1 MTIRDSETLDI
12 QKQKCYTSS
21 HTNTFLRKATVN
33 TYHSIT
39 KEEKMGLLEFSWATI
54 TLIDIGVLSVSVL
67 GLWWLKN
74 QVERYKTL
82 SEELEKRYNTLH
94 REHETLQQENNA
106 LLLTYENLQQEFSN
120 FQSAAD
126 QRYNALQQ
134 QQEILKEE
142 NQQEFNNFQSAAD
155 QQYNALQQEF
165 SNFQST
171 SDRRYNTLQEES
183 EERYNTLQEEWIG
196 RYNTLKAEWEGR
208 YNALQQ
214 QQEILKEENATL
226 RAGLDA
232 LTREHKALQTA
243 HDRLSGRH
251 AELVERVMPV
261 FEILAR
267 EKLMEI
273 NARNEN

>member
-1 MTIRDSETLDI
+1 
-12 QKQKCYTSS
+12 
-21 HTNTFLRKATVN
+21 
-33 TYHSIT
+33 
-39 KEEKMGLLEFSWATI
+39 MGFFEFSWATI
-54 TLIDIGVLSVSVL
+54 TLIDIGVLSVSII

-74 QVERYKTL
+74 QVERYRVL
-82 SEELEKRYNTLH
+82 SEELEKQNNALQQ
-94 REHETLQQENNA
+94 EHETLQQGHNG
-106 LLLTYENLQQEFSN
+106 LLLTHENLQQEFRN

-134 QQEILKEE
+134 EH
-142 NQQEFNNFQSAAD
+142 
-155 QQYNALQQEF
+155 
-165 SNFQST
+165 
-171 SDRRYNTLQEES
+171 
-183 EERYNTLQEEWIG
+183 
-196 RYNTLKAEWEGR
+196 
-208 YNALQQ
+208 
-214 QQEILKEENATL
+214 EILKEENATL

>member
-1 MTIRDSETLDI
+1 MD
-12 QKQKCYTSS
+12 
-21 HTNTFLRKATVN
+21 
-33 TYHSIT
+33 
-39 KEEKMGLLEFSWATI
+39 FSWATI
-54 TLIDIGVLSVSVL
+54 SLIDIGIFSFGIIAAATGWIV
-67 GLWWLKN
+67 KKRED
-74 QVERYKTL
+74 Q
-82 SEELEKRYNTLH
+82 RYNALYE
-94 REHETLQQENNA
+94 EHKNLQQRYNA
-106 LLLTYENLQQEFSN
+106 LQQEFSN

-134 QQEILKEE
+134 EH
-142 NQQEFNNFQSAAD
+142 
-155 QQYNALQQEF
+155 
-165 SNFQST
+165 
-171 SDRRYNTLQEES
+171 
-183 EERYNTLQEEWIG
+183 
-196 RYNTLKAEWEGR
+196 
-208 YNALQQ
+208 
-214 QQEILKEENATL
+214 EILKEENATL

>member
-1 MTIRDSETLDI
+1 
-12 QKQKCYTSS
+12 
-21 HTNTFLRKATVN
+21 
-33 TYHSIT
+33 
-39 KEEKMGLLEFSWATI
+39 MGLLEFSWATI

-74 QVERYKTL
+74 QVDEYKTL

-94 REHETLQQENNA
+94 REHETLQQEHNA
-106 LLLTYENLQQEFSN
+106 LLLTHENLQQEFSN

-126 QRYNALQQ
+126 Q
-134 QQEILKEE
+134 
-142 NQQEFNNFQSAAD
+142 
-155 QQYNALQQEF
+155 
-165 SNFQST
+165 
-171 SDRRYNTLQEES
+171 
-183 EERYNTLQEEWIG
+183 
-196 RYNTLKAEWEGR
+196 R

-273 NARNEN
+273 NAHNEN

>member
-1 MTIRDSETLDI
+1 
-12 QKQKCYTSS
+12 
-21 HTNTFLRKATVN
+21 
-33 TYHSIT
+33 
-39 KEEKMGLLEFSWATI
+39 MGLLEFSWATI

-74 QVERYKTL
+74 RVERYKTL

-94 REHETLQQENNA
+94 REHETSQQENNA
-106 LLLTYENLQQEFSN
+106 LLLTYENLQQEF
-120 FQSAAD
+120 
-126 QRYNALQQ
+126 
-134 QQEILKEE
+134 
-142 NQQEFNNFQSAAD
+142 NNFQSAAD
-155 QQYNALQQEF
+155 Q
-165 SNFQST
+165 
-171 SDRRYNTLQEES
+171 
-183 EERYNTLQEEWIG
+183 
-196 RYNTLKAEWEGR
+196 R

>member
-1 MTIRDSETLDI
+1 MD
-12 QKQKCYTSS
+12 
-21 HTNTFLRKATVN
+21 
-33 TYHSIT
+33 
-39 KEEKMGLLEFSWATI
+39 FSWATI
-54 TLIDIGVLSVSVL
+54 NFIDIGILSFGVIAVAT
-67 GLWWLKN
+67 GWIVK
-74 QVERYKTL
+74 
-82 SEELEKRYNTLH
+82 KR
-94 REHETLQQENNA
+94 E
-106 LLLTYENLQQEFSN
+106 
-120 FQSAAD
+120 D

-134 QQEILKEE
+134 ELIDLQSAADQQYNAL
-142 NQQEFNNFQSAAD
+142 QQEFSNFQSAAD

-165 SNFQST
+165 SNFQSAA
-171 SDRRYNTLQEES
+171 DQ
-183 EERYNTLQEEWIG
+183 
-196 RYNTLKAEWEGR
+196 R

-214 QQEILKEENATL
+214 EHEILKEENATL

>member
-1 MTIRDSETLDI
+1 MD
-12 QKQKCYTSS
+12 
-21 HTNTFLRKATVN
+21 
-33 TYHSIT
+33 
-39 KEEKMGLLEFSWATI
+39 FSWATI
-54 TLIDIGVLSVSVL
+54 SLIDIGIFSFGVIALATGWIV
-67 GLWWLKN
+67 KKRED
-74 QVERYKTL
+74 Q
-82 SEELEKRYNTLH
+82 RYNALH
-94 REHETLQQENNA
+94 EEH
-106 LLLTYENLQQEFSN
+106 ENLQQEFSN

-126 QRYNALQQ
+126 QRYNALHEEHENL
-134 QQEILKEE
+134 QE
-142 NQQEFNNFQSAAD
+142 
-155 QQYNALQQEF
+155 EF

-183 EERYNTLQEEWIG
+183 EEQYNTLQEEWIG

-273 NARNEN
+273 NAHNEN

>member
-1 MTIRDSETLDI
+1 
-12 QKQKCYTSS
+12 
-21 HTNTFLRKATVN
+21 
-33 TYHSIT
+33 
-39 KEEKMGLLEFSWATI
+39 MGLLEFSWATI
-54 TLIDIGVLSVSVL
+54 TLIDIGVLSVSVI

-74 QVERYKTL
+74 QVERYKAL

-94 REHETLQQENNA
+94 REHETLQQEHNT
-106 LLLTYENLQQEFSN
+106 LLLTHENLQQEFSN

-134 QQEILKEE
+134 
-142 NQQEFNNFQSAAD
+142 EFSNFQSAAD
-155 QQYNALQQEF
+155 QRYNALQQE
-165 SNFQST
+165 
-171 SDRRYNTLQEES
+171 
-183 EERYNTLQEEWIG
+183 
-196 RYNTLKAEWEGR
+196 
-208 YNALQQ
+208 
-214 QQEILKEENATL
+214 QEILKEENATL

-267 EKLMEI
+267 EKLMKI
-273 NARNEN
+273 NARNES

>member
-1 MTIRDSETLDI
+1 ME
-12 QKQKCYTSS
+12 
-21 HTNTFLRKATVN
+21 
-33 TYHSIT
+33 
-39 KEEKMGLLEFSWATI
+39 LLEFSWATI
-54 TLIDIGVLSVSVL
+54 TLIDIGVLSISVL

-74 QVERYKTL
+74 QVDQYKTL

-94 REHETLQQENNA
+94 REHETLQPEHNA
-106 LLLTYENLQQEFSN
+106 LLLTHENLQQEFS
-120 FQSAAD
+120 
-126 QRYNALQQ
+126 
-134 QQEILKEE
+134 
-142 NQQEFNNFQSAAD
+142 NFQSAAD

-165 SNFQST
+165 SNFQSAA
-171 SDRRYNTLQEES
+171 DQ
-183 EERYNTLQEEWIG
+183 
-196 RYNTLKAEWEGR
+196 R

-214 QQEILKEENATL
+214 EQVLLKEENATL
-226 RAGLDA
+226 RAALDA

>member
-1 MTIRDSETLDI
+1 
-12 QKQKCYTSS
+12 
-21 HTNTFLRKATVN
+21 
-33 TYHSIT
+33 
-39 KEEKMGLLEFSWATI
+39 MGLLEFSWATI

-74 QVERYKTL
+74 QVDRYKTL

-106 LLLTYENLQQEFSN
+106 LLLTHEN
-120 FQSAAD
+120 
-126 QRYNALQQ
+126 
-134 QQEILKEE
+134 
-142 NQQEFNNFQSAAD
+142 
-155 QQYNALQQEF
+155 LQQEF

-196 RYNTLKAEWEGR
+196 RYN
-208 YNALQQ
+208 ALQQ
-214 QQEILKEENATL
+214 EQEILKEENATL

>member
-1 MTIRDSETLDI
+1 MTSKIRKHLTSENKNATLLPN
-12 QKQKCYTSS
+12 
-21 HTNTFLRKATVN
+21 TNTFLRKATVN

-106 LLLTYENLQQEFSN
+106 LLLTYENLQQEF
-120 FQSAAD
+120 
-126 QRYNALQQ
+126 R
-134 QQEILKEE
+134 
-142 NQQEFNNFQSAAD
+142 
-155 QQYNALQQEF
+155 
-165 SNFQST
+165 NFQST

-214 QQEILKEENATL
+214 EQEILKEENATL

-273 NARNEN
+273 NAHNEN

>member
-1 MTIRDSETLDI
+1 
-12 QKQKCYTSS
+12 
-21 HTNTFLRKATVN
+21 
-33 TYHSIT
+33 
-39 KEEKMGLLEFSWATI
+39 MGFFEFSWAPI
-54 TLIDIGVLSVSVL
+54 TLIDIGVLSISVL

-74 QVERYKTL
+74 QVDRYRVL
-82 SEELEKRYNTLH
+82 SEELEKQNNALQQ
-94 REHETLQQENNA
+94 EHETLQQEHNT
-106 LLLTYENLQQEFSN
+106 LLLTHENLQQEFSN

-126 QRYNALQQ
+126 QQYNALQQ

-142 NQQEFNNFQSAAD
+142 NQQEFNNFQNAAD
-155 QQYNALQQEF
+155 QRYNALQQEF
-165 SNFQST
+165 SNFQSAA
-171 SDRRYNTLQEES
+171 DQ
-183 EERYNTLQEEWIG
+183 
-196 RYNTLKAEWEGR
+196 R

-273 NARNEN
+273 NARNES

>member
-1 MTIRDSETLDI
+1 
-12 QKQKCYTSS
+12 
-21 HTNTFLRKATVN
+21 
-33 TYHSIT
+33 
-39 KEEKMGLLEFSWATI
+39 MGLLEFSWATI

-74 QVERYKTL
+74 QVERYKAL
-82 SEELEKRYNTLH
+82 SEELEKQYNTLH
-94 REHETLQQENNA
+94 REHETLQQEHNTV
-106 LLLTYENLQQEFSN
+106 LLTYENLQQEFSN

-126 QRYNALQQ
+126 
-134 QQEILKEE
+134 
-142 NQQEFNNFQSAAD
+142 
-155 QQYNALQQEF
+155 
-165 SNFQST
+165 
-171 SDRRYNTLQEES
+171 RRYNTLQKES

-273 NARNEN
+273 NAHNEN

>member
-1 MTIRDSETLDI
+1 MD
-12 QKQKCYTSS
+12 
-21 HTNTFLRKATVN
+21 
-33 TYHSIT
+33 
-39 KEEKMGLLEFSWATI
+39 FSWATI
-54 TLIDIGVLSVSVL
+54 SLIDIGIFSFGVIAAATGWIV
-67 GLWWLKN
+67 KKRED
-74 QVERYKTL
+74 Q
-82 SEELEKRYNTLH
+82 RYNALH
-94 REHETLQQENNA
+94 EEHKNLQQQYNALQQEHENLRQEFSSFQSAADQRYNA
-106 LLLTYENLQQEFSN
+106 LHEEHKNLQQRYNALQQEFSN

-134 QQEILKEE
+134 EH
-142 NQQEFNNFQSAAD
+142 
-155 QQYNALQQEF
+155 
-165 SNFQST
+165 
-171 SDRRYNTLQEES
+171 
-183 EERYNTLQEEWIG
+183 
-196 RYNTLKAEWEGR
+196 
-208 YNALQQ
+208 
-214 QQEILKEENATL
+214 EILKEENATL

>member
-1 MTIRDSETLDI
+1 MD
-12 QKQKCYTSS
+12 
-21 HTNTFLRKATVN
+21 
-33 TYHSIT
+33 
-39 KEEKMGLLEFSWATI
+39 FSWATI
-54 TLIDIGVLSVSVL
+54 SLIDIGIFSFGVIAAATGWIV
-67 GLWWLKN
+67 KKRED
-74 QVERYKTL
+74 Q
-82 SEELEKRYNTLH
+82 RYNALYE
-94 REHETLQQENNA
+94 EHKNLQQRYNA
-106 LLLTYENLQQEFSN
+106 LQQEFSN

-134 QQEILKEE
+134 EH
-142 NQQEFNNFQSAAD
+142 
-155 QQYNALQQEF
+155 
-165 SNFQST
+165 
-171 SDRRYNTLQEES
+171 
-183 EERYNTLQEEWIG
+183 
-196 RYNTLKAEWEGR
+196 
-208 YNALQQ
+208 
-214 QQEILKEENATL
+214 EILKEENATL

>member
-1 MTIRDSETLDI
+1 MD
-12 QKQKCYTSS
+12 
-21 HTNTFLRKATVN
+21 
-33 TYHSIT
+33 
-39 KEEKMGLLEFSWATI
+39 FSWATI
-54 TLIDIGVLSVSVL
+54 SLIDIGIFSFGVIAAATGWIV
-67 GLWWLKN
+67 KKR
-74 QVERYKTL
+74 EDKRYNAL
-82 SEELEKRYNTLH
+82 QQELIDLQSAADQRYNTLQQEFSNFQSAADQ
-94 REHETLQQENNA
+94 RYNVLKQEHENLQQEFSNFQSAADQRYNV
-106 LLLTYENLQQEFSN
+106 LKQEHENLQQEFSN

-134 QQEILKEE
+134 EH
-142 NQQEFNNFQSAAD
+142 
-155 QQYNALQQEF
+155 
-165 SNFQST
+165 
-171 SDRRYNTLQEES
+171 
-183 EERYNTLQEEWIG
+183 
-196 RYNTLKAEWEGR
+196 
-208 YNALQQ
+208 
-214 QQEILKEENATL
+214 EILKEENATL